1 MSRFVIRNYGI
12 SRQFPYKGKSI
23 CLSND
28 QAIETDDVAEA
39 AALGS
44 HQNVHVIDRGAEFAA
59 PVIVPPEKPADDE
72 KKRKVTVN
80 DAEAVRAEKFPPD
93 EDEQQQEKGG
103 TQPPPPESTKDKDE
117 IAYAEMTVRELRE
130 LFNDRQKP
138 LAKDKQVK
146 TSGLKK
152 AELILCLEAYDKEG

>member
-1 MSRFVIRNYGI
+1 MARFIIRNYGV

-28 QAIETDDVAEA
+28 QAIETDDVDEA

-44 HQNVHVIDRGAEFAA
+44 YENIFVKDLGVECATPVIDEK
-59 PVIVPPEKPADDE
+59 PEKTAE
-72 KKRKVTVN
+72 KKERKVTVDN
-80 DAEAVRAEKFPPD
+80 AEAVHEEKHPD
-93 EDEQQQEKGG
+93 EDETQEQKTVDTQ
-103 TQPPPPESTKDKDE
+103 TQPPADKNE
-117 IAYAEMTVRELRE
+117 IAYEDMTVKELQV
-130 LFNDRQKP
+130 LFNDRQKS

-152 AELILCLEAYDKEG
+152 ADLILCLEAYDKEEK